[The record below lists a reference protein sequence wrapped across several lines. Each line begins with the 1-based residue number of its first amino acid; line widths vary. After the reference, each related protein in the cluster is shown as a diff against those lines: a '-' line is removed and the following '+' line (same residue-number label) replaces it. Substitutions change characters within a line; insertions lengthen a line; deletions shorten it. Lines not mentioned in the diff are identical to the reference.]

1 MKYTPASIVEN
12 NLLFTIPIYQRLF
25 EWDEENILTLMN
37 DLLQAFEKSKGSE
50 DYYIGMLTSK
60 LENGSNELIDG
71 QQRFTVLMLIAC
83 ALKEYKN
90 WEDFL
95 GNNPLRLRFTSRPK
109 DDDFL
114 RSLID
119 DKCSSEGYVNIKM
132 KEGLSVIRRFITSL
146 KNCDKDILFAE
157 YVFNHLCLFI
167 SHLPE
172 RYGPLDLNKYFERM
186 NTSGKNLELHEILKV
201 KLLKNLTEDVSKYM
215 LLWNKLSDVDTLLIR
230 KRNEEKESQLRERK
244 DRAIKS
250 SIKEIIE
257 SSLINGIG
265 QNDES
270 KIIAISEIPLSTNPP
285 KTEQNKTKDSHCALS
300 FPYLL
305 LQTLFLKIEGKIE
318 GNISDFFKPN
328 NLLETFQQY
337 LPYEGNNVKVE
348 DIREFM
354 ELLVNCRLALDIC
367 FIRPSEYGY
376 TLDMNRNEDDESLI
390 KLLMLQSMLFVSSSN
405 YTHYR
410 WFGWLMESI
419 KNHHGIP
426 STEHLFEDLKTR
438 DDLLHKPIPTLS
450 QLSYG
455 DIRYWF
461 WRLDFYIWLHRNT
474 IFSDSPEALK
484 VADNYIF
491 RRNRSIEHIAPQ
503 TPESDSVLKW
513 NDTPEDIRL
522 RDSFGNLVMIS
533 QGLNST
539 LSNASYQVK
548 TAHVRSYING
558 AKSGS
563 IESLKLLV
571 VHQDYKDIWDKTTI
585 VEHGDKMYQWLIE
598 SYQ

>member
-60 LENGSNELIDG
+60 LENGCNELIDG

-230 KRNEEKESQLRERK
+230 KRNEEKECQLRERK

-354 ELLVNCRLALDIC
+354 ELLVYCRLALDIC